1 MIKNRNLQS
10 IYPFHDMSSPFSAA
24 KKLPKNLY
32 LLVITT
38 MTNLL
43 YLKLISFITYI
54 PLLDVGT
61 SSAVKMS
68 EDTGMSSVVDKSL
81 M

>member
-1 MIKNRNLQS
+1 MI
-10 IYPFHDMSSPFSAA
+10 YHVHFSAA
-24 KKLPKNLY
+24 KELPKNLY
-32 LLVITT
+32 LLVKTT

-61 SSAVKMS
+61 SSAVYMS
-68 EDTGMSSVVDKSL
+68 EDSGLSSAVDKSL

>member
-1 MIKNRNLQS
+1 MIC
-10 IYPFHDMSSPFSAA
+10 HVHFSAA
-24 KKLPKNLY
+24 KDLPKNLY
-32 LLVITT
+32 LLVKTT
-38 MTNLL
+38 MTNLQ

-61 SSAVKMS
+61 SSAVNMS
-68 EDTGMSSVVDKSL
+68 EDAGMSSVVDKSL